1 MAVETHCK
9 LRKAGD
15 SMVENNRLPDTPW
28 HVGYAKKQE
37 DDPRRHKARC
47 IHYRDGQCGWKANYS
62 GKCIGSSHCI
72 DYSESLEDFKKL
84 QESRKTAEQIERDN
98 IDKYRKNMINKIELY
113 SLLMKI
119 KYSDN
124 REKIIDETLKVT
136 RFLLTNVMDVKEESL
151 KEIDECFSK

>member
-1 MAVETHCK
+1 MDETTNM
-9 LRKAGD
+9 L
-15 SMVENNRLPDTPW
+15 
-28 HVGYAKKQE
+28 
-37 DDPRRHKARC
+37 
-47 IHYRDGQCGWKANYS
+47 
-62 GKCIGSSHCI
+62 
-72 DYSESLEDFKKL
+72 
-84 QESRKTAEQIERDN
+84 
-98 IDKYRKNMINKIELY
+98 NMINKIELY

>member
-1 MAVETHCK
+1 MISDEKAQEKLDETTM
-9 LRKAGD
+9 L
-15 SMVENNRLPDTPW
+15 
-28 HVGYAKKQE
+28 
-37 DDPRRHKARC
+37 
-47 IHYRDGQCGWKANYS
+47 
-62 GKCIGSSHCI
+62 
-72 DYSESLEDFKKL
+72 
-84 QESRKTAEQIERDN
+84 
-98 IDKYRKNMINKIELY
+98 NMINKIELY